1 MAHLL
6 YYKNIKNYRRIYYE
20 FKRIRTACWQ
30 AQCERH
36 YLNRSKESVK
46 SLILCI
52 DNEYHIVIDSSATFE
67 QQTEMLAHE
76 LGHYFTETLSEV
88 GTDNE
93 TILQNEMIA
102 NEYMRRELIKDE
114 K

>member
-1 MAHLL
+1 M
-6 YYKNIKNYRRIYYE
+6 
-20 FKRIRTACWQ
+20 
-30 AQCERH
+30 
-36 YLNRSKESVK
+36 
-46 SLILCI
+46 
-52 DNEYHIVIDSSATFE
+52 IDSSATFE

>member
-1 MAHLL
+1 M
-6 YYKNIKNYRRIYYE
+6 
-20 FKRIRTACWQ
+20 
-30 AQCERH
+30 
-36 YLNRSKESVK
+36 
-46 SLILCI
+46 
-52 DNEYHIVIDSSATFE
+52 IDSSATFE

-102 NEYMRRELIKDE
+102 NEYMRRELMINE